1 MFQDE
6 TAAARGKPCAVKVLV
21 TGGSGAIARW
31 CIVEL
36 LRCGYEVRT
45 TVRDPARERE
55 VRASIATQV
64 DPQERLTFYL
74 ADLMRDDGWA
84 SAVESTRYVLHVAS
98 PFPPGPPKHEDDLIV
113 PAREGTL
120 RVLKASVAAGV
131 ERVVLTSSAAAIAY
145 GPAPPGGIYTENQ
158 WSDPT
163 SPQTPAYARS
173 KTIAER
179 AAWDFMKTSRATT
192 TLAVVNP
199 TLVVGPVLGEDPS
212 YSFQSISRLLAGDMP
227 AIPRLG
233 FNFVDVRD
241 IADLHIRAM
250 TAPNAA
256 AQRFIGMGT
265 FAWLAD
271 VARILRERLG
281 SDARKVP
288 RLLAPDLL
296 VRFLAL
302 FDPSLRGVVAD
313 LGERTQFSNAKARTE
328 LGWRARSLDDTI
340 VDCARSLLANGL
352 VAPSTNS
359 G

>member
-1 MFQDE
+1 MN
-6 TAAARGKPCAVKVLV
+6 VLV

-36 LRCGYEVRT
+36 LRRGYEVRT
-45 TVRDPARERE
+45 TVRDPAREPE
-55 VRASIATQV
+55 VRASIGTEAA
-64 DPQERLTFYL
+64 PQGQLTFYV
-74 ADLMRDDGWA
+74 ADLLRDDRWA
-84 SAVESTRYVLHVAS
+84 RAVEGSKYVLHVAS

-120 RVLKASVAAGV
+120 RVLGASVAAGV
-131 ERVVLTSSAAAIAY
+131 ERVVVTSSAAAIGY
-145 GPAPPGGIYTENQ
+145 GPAPPDGIYTESV
-158 WSDPT
+158 WTDPT
-163 SPQTPAYARS
+163 SPETPPYARS

-179 AAWDFMKTSRATT
+179 AAWDFMKASKGTT

-199 TLVVGPVLGEDPS
+199 TLVVGPVLGKDPS

-241 IADLHIRAM
+241 IAELHIRAL

-256 AQRFIGMGT
+256 GQRFIGFGT

-281 SDARKVP
+281 PDARKVP
-288 RLLAPDLL
+288 KRLAPDLL

-313 LGERTQFSNAKARTE
+313 LGEHTEFSNAKARTV
-328 LGWRARSLDDTI
+328 LGWQPRPLEETV

-352 VAPSTNS
+352 VTI
-359 G
+359 